1 MTGKQSVFNWWD
13 FFEVENGSEWY
24 GCRDNIPT
32 HLLSVTVRIDM
43 RRSTVRCPGNALN
56 KIVLLIYNEI
66 FVQIIVMSFKK
77 LVCIK

>member
-1 MTGKQSVFNWWD
+1 MTGKESVCNWWD

-56 KIVLLIYNEI
+56 KIVLLIMKY
-66 FVQIIVMSFKK
+66 
-77 LVCIK
+77 LYR